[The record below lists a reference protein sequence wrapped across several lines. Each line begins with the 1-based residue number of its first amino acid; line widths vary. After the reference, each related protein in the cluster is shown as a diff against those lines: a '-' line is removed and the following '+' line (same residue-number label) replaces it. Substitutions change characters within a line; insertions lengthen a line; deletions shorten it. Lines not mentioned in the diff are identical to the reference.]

1 MSWCTYVSGGGLCGP
16 KSQFQPAFAV
26 LNIRKIAI
34 MPSTKDL
41 GVDNAHTPTAIEAT
55 KPRTASRPHW
65 DLVFMGT
72 AYRTGTVTNTEAMPE
87 SDSQSG
93 SIHDDVS
100 RTYESAVY
108 DKRARKCGRLS
119 VLAGRM

>member
-16 KSQFQPAFAV
+16 KSQLQPAFAV

-34 MPSTKDL
+34 MPSKKEL

-72 AYRTGTVTNTEAMPE
+72 AYRTGTVTNTEAMPD
-87 SDSQSG
+87 SDSQN
-93 SIHDDVS
+93 DEVS
-100 RTYESAVY
+100 HTYESAFN
-108 DKRARKCGRLS
+108 DKRERKCGLMS

>member
-1 MSWCTYVSGGGLCGP
+1 
-16 KSQFQPAFAV
+16 
-26 LNIRKIAI
+26 
-34 MPSTKDL
+34 MPSKKEL

-72 AYRTGTVTNTEAMPE
+72 AYRTGTVTNTEAMPD
-87 SDSQSG
+87 SDSQRG
-93 SIHDDVS
+93 PIHDEVS
-100 RTYESAVY
+100 RTYESAVN
-108 DKRARKCGRLS
+108 DKRERKCGRMS